1 MRNKL
6 LSVLLTGAFL
16 ATSVSASWVVV
27 NNDGSTSTLTSCC
40 KKAPVKRV
48 VKKVKAPEVCETCD
62 YSTFKD
68 AKLLPIGNEKLQA
81 ATLKNCG
88 K

>member
-1 MRNKL
+1 MRIKL
-6 LSVLLTGAFL
+6 LSICLTGAFL
-16 ATSVSASWVVV
+16 VTSASASWVVV
-27 NNDGSTSTLTSCC
+27 NDDGSTSKLNSCC
-40 KKAPVKRV
+40 SKKV

-88 K
+88 KAK

>member
-6 LSVLLTGAFL
+6 FTILAVGAFC

-27 NNDGSTSTLTSCC
+27 NSDGSTSTLSSCC

-68 AKLLPIGNEKLQA
+68 AKLLPVGNEKLQA
-81 ATLKNCG
+81 ARLDNCG